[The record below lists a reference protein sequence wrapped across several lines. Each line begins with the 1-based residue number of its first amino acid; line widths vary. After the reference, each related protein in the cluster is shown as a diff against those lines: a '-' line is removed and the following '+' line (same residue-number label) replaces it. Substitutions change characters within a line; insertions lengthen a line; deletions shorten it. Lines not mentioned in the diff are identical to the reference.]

1 MFFFTSCD
9 GAFLYMG
16 KDKFENEDLIAHGW
30 PEDVWFHVDNLS
42 SAHVYVRQS
51 PGRVWTDMSEE
62 VIRDCAQLV
71 KENSIEGCK
80 KSVVTV
86 IYTPWANL
94 RKDGSMAVRC
104 AELARAGGGRGA
116 SLGSRASCAVA
127 LCACSAPHTPVCVYA
142 CMSHLHTRCI
152 CPTSLRAR
160 TPPRPPGHAQT
171 GQVSFHNPAEVKK
184 VVVTERDK
192 EILRRLEKTRVER

>member
-104 AELARAGGGRGA
+104 AELARVGGGRGA

-127 LCACSAPHTPVCVYA
+127 LCACSAPHTCLCVRVHVTPA
-142 CMSHLHTRCI
+142 HALHLPNLSPRSYPAPPTWPRADRASLFSQPCGGQKGRCDG
-152 CPTSLRAR
+152 AR
-160 TPPRPPGHAQT
+160 QGD
-171 GQVSFHNPAEVKK
+171 PAAAGE
-184 VVVTERDK
+184 DSC
-192 EILRRLEKTRVER
+192 